1 MPRHNR
7 SVTAR
12 RSPKPR
18 RRATVA
24 GLPGSSKS
32 KAELFDRLYRA
43 FEAPPQV
50 SETPERTR
58 ERYIDAIDG
67 VADYLESIG
76 ADAVWVDRFDELL
89 KISSKAS
96 SRHSEACNTQNLTVT
111 KGLRPPGMLK
121 HRAHL
126 TDQS

>member
-1 MPRHNR
+1 LLACQVAQNQRLNSLTAYAEPSRRPRKL
-7 SVTAR
+7 AR
-12 RSPKPR
+12 PLNAHES
-18 RRATVA
+18 
-24 GLPGSSKS
+24 
-32 KAELFDRLYRA
+32 D
-43 FEAPPQV
+43 
-50 SETPERTR
+50 
-58 ERYIDAIDG
+58 YIDAIDS